1 VYLDYVSFFWVVIA
15 ILIAGIFL
23 GRAWYYLSSQDE
35 NLRKSRLVRGSSNYL
50 LGMNYLISNQP
61 DLAIMELSRAAKKDP
76 DAIEVSIVL
85 GNLYREKG
93 QVERAL
99 HVHKAVLERQ
109 NISPSERNL
118 TKFCL
123 GLDYKT
129 AGIVDRSIEVFE
141 DLLEVDRNDER
152 IFRILIQLYEES
164 GQLDRAYR
172 LQQELIRLQRS
183 EDYTVLALLEVQ
195 IGKQFMEQGNYDR
208 AEKRFKRALDLEP
221 KTYPAN
227 IHYGDLKL
235 AKGDLKG
242 AVELWERMARSN
254 HKRSHLV
261 YNRLNRAYAELD
273 KPHKMVEL
281 LKEIMEDSPN
291 DWRSRVFYAGVKQE
305 NGDHESALASLKDAL
320 QINPGNLAIHLNIWK
335 LLQKTRLTPEEIED
349 YMNLAEEK
357 LVYLD
362 QFVCIECGYR
372 STEYL
377 YKCPHCHSW
386 ESLVEVRV

>member
-1 VYLDYVSFFWVVIA
+1 MYLDYVSLFWVVIA
-15 ILIAGIFL
+15 ILVAGVML

-35 NLRKSRLVRGSSNYL
+35 KAYKSRLVRGSSNYL

-99 HVHKAVLERQ
+99 HVHKSVLDRQ
-109 NISPSERNL
+109 SISPGERNL
-118 TKFCL
+118 ARFCL
-123 GLDYKT
+123 GLDYKA

-141 DLLEVDRNDER
+141 ELMDADPNDER
-152 IFRILIQLYEES
+152 IYRILIRLYEES

-172 LQQELIRLQRS
+172 MQQELNRLLRV

-195 IGKQFMEQGNYDR
+195 IGKQFMEQGEYDR

-235 AKGDLKG
+235 TQGNLEG
-242 AVELWERMARSN
+242 AVELWEQMARSN

-261 YNRLNRAYAELD
+261 YQRLDRAYTELG
-273 KPHKMVEL
+273 KPEKMESL
-281 LKEIMEDSPN
+281 LKSIMEASPN
-291 DWRSRVFYAGVKQE
+291 DWRSRVFFAGVLQDR
-305 NGDHESALASLKDAL
+305 GDNETALVVLKSALQL
-320 QINPGNLAIHLNIWK
+320 NPGNLAIHLKIWK
-335 LLQKTRLTPEEIED
+335 LLQKTRFEPEHIND

-362 QFVCIECGYR
+362 QFVCIDCGYR

-386 ESLVEVRV
+386 ESFVEVRV